1 MTRLV
6 PTPGHA
12 PGMVICVMLAAVLAS
27 GCAGGPDESRASE
40 GARTGAALGLGLG
53 LLVGVLSGDADKAA
67 RAVAVGTASGAISG
81 GYEGWRQDQEDERTR
96 QITTAIRESNAPQG
110 NLDDETRQREELT
123 RFLGTWDMQGWVVDE
138 GVQRT
143 VTAKVYGDVQM
154 MQFVELAWIDLQIE
168 GFEDQVWGTTMLGY
182 GSDSGYSINSR
193 FNTSPEAI
201 GYEGGTFD
209 ASARTFNFGDEQ
221 GVTAIQFATPDRFTV
236 TTTMA
241 GETIESYT
249 FTRT

>member
-1 MTRLV
+1 MNSFRTRHGMR
-6 PTPGHA
+6 PGIA
-12 PGMVICVMLAAVLAS
+12 VLVMLASALAS
-27 GCAGGPDESRASE
+27 GCAGGPGESRASE

-96 QITTAIRESNAPQG
+96 QITTAIRESSASQG
-110 NLDDETRQREELT
+110 GLDSEARQREELT
-123 RFLGTWDMQGWVVDE
+123 RFLGTWDMQGWVADE
-138 GVQRT
+138 GQRHA
-143 VTAKVYGDVQM
+143 VNSKVYGDVQM

-168 GFEDQVWGTTMLGY
+168 GIEGQIWGTTMLGY
-182 GSDSGYSINSR
+182 SSESGYSISSR
-193 FNTSPEAI
+193 FNTLPDAI

-209 ASARTFNFGDEQ
+209 APGRTFSFGDDQ
-221 GVTAIQFATPDRFTV
+221 GVTSIRFATPDRFTV

-241 GETIESYT
+241 GETVESYT